1 MKKTYLIP
9 QTFVAKIQLHKMIAG
24 SGGDKLMNPE
34 KDGYAASG
42 GEVLSRRRNVWED
55 DEEEE
60 DF

>member
-9 QTFVAKIQLHKMIAG
+9 QTIVAEIQLHKMIAG
-24 SGGDKLMNPE
+24 SGGNRLMNPE
-34 KDGYAASG
+34 NDGYAKPDG
-42 GEVLSRRRNVWED
+42 DVLSRRRNVWED